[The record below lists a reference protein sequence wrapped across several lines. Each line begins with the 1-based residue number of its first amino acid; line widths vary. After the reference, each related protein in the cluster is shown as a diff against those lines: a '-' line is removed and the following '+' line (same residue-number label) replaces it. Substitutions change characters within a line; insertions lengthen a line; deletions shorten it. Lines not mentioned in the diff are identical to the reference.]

1 MCVYAKERVDMC
13 RVYVYVCVRAQV
25 FCSFY
30 LRSAVHTQNI
40 KLTIFIEIC

>member
-1 MCVYAKERVDMC
+1 MCIYAKERVD
-13 RVYVYVCVRAQV
+13 VYVCVRAQV